1 MAEDFV
7 KSYQT
12 PALNNPILIAGFGG
26 WSNAGNIALKSIE
39 YIIQKKGATL
49 MAEIDPDHFYQF
61 TQNRPVINIKEGM
74 LQDLHL
80 KGISFYFWPNKEVK
94 NGLILLKAQEPDN
107 RWPTFVQ
114 ILFHLC
120 KQWGVSQ
127 IISLGA
133 MYDDVLHTEDI
144 VSGVYSFGEWRE
156 VFIKEDINLIEYEGP
171 SGIHS
176 LIMQRAEKE
185 GYPFIG
191 LWGHSPL
198 YLRGTNFRVV
208 IRIITLIASFFAF
221 SIDTLELESSLRE
234 FENQI
239 GDILEKNPELKEH
252 IEKIIRVRSGEL
264 RKKDT
269 PKIINIKDFIRPKD
283 S

>member
-39 YIIQKKGATL
+39 YIIEKKGAAL
-49 MAEIDPDHFYQF
+49 IAEIDPDHFYQF
-61 TQNRPVINIKEGM
+61 TQNRPVINIKEGR

-80 KGISFYFWPNKEVK
+80 NSISFYYWPNNEGE
-94 NGLILLKAQEPDN
+94 NDLILLKAQEPDN

-114 ILFHLC
+114 ILIHLC
-120 KQWGVSQ
+120 KQWGVSH
-127 IISLGA
+127 IMSLGG

-156 VFIKEDINLIEYEGP
+156 VFIKEDIHLIEYEGP

-185 GYPFIG
+185 NYQFIG

-208 IRIITLIASFFAF
+208 IRVITLIASFFAF
-221 SIDTLELESSLRE
+221 SIDTLELESSLKE
-234 FENQI
+234 FEHQI
-239 GDILEKNPELKEH
+239 EEILEKNSELKEH
-252 IEKIIRVRSGEL
+252 IEKIKKIRSGEL